1 MEPKFKLITSND
13 LDIFQDRLNAFIGS
27 LGLDDVIVDVKFSTT
42 STGSGVEF
50 SALVHY
56 QETEAWSE

>member
-27 LGLDDVIVDVKFSTT
+27 LGNDDIIVDVKFSTT
-42 STGSGVEF
+42 GAGGGVEF

-56 QETEAWSE
+56 QETEAWGE